1 MNWEAIGAVG
11 EAIGALA
18 VVLTLGYL
26 AVQVRDTRK
35 LLRAS
40 AHQARTDRNIQIM
53 LGRLQFPP
61 PSLEKIA
68 SDQELSSEDLANL
81 RAHNAIAMR
90 HFEDLFYQRSLG
102 LVDDE
107 TWDAN
112 QFGLEYL
119 ANHYVRPTAGEGKNS
134 EWLNLRMYRSD
145 FAEHLR
151 GLLQK

>member
-1 MNWEAIGAVG
+1 MNWQAIGAMG

-35 LLRAS
+35 LLRAN
-40 AHQARTDRNIQIM
+40 AHQARTDRNIQIL
-53 LGRLQFPP
+53 LGRLHFPP
-61 PSLEKIA
+61 PSLEKIN
-68 SDQELSSEDLANL
+68 SGQELSSDELSNL
-81 RAHNAIAMR
+81 QAHNAIGLR
-90 HFEDLFYQRSLG
+90 HFEDLFYQHSLG

-107 TWDAN
+107 TWEAN
-112 QFGLEYL
+112 QFGLEYI
-119 ANHYVRPTAGEGKNS
+119 ANRFMRPVMGEGENS
-134 EWLNLRMYRSD
+134 EWLDLRMYRSE

>member
-1 MNWEAIGAVG
+1 MDWDAIGAIG

-26 AVQVRDTRK
+26 AMQVRDTRK
-35 LLRAS
+35 LLRAN

-53 LGRLQFPP
+53 LGRLQFPT
-61 PSLEKIA
+61 PSLEKIT
-68 SDQELSSEDLANL
+68 SGQELSLDELANL
-81 RAHNAIAMR
+81 RAHNAITLR

-107 TWDAN
+107 TWEAN

-119 ANHYVRPTAGEGKNS
+119 VKHFMRPTAGDGNP
-134 EWLNLRMYRSD
+134 EWLDLRMYRSE
-145 FAEHLR
+145 FARHVR
-151 GLLQK
+151 KLLQE

>member
-40 AHQARTDRNIQIM
+40 AHQARTDRNIQFL
-53 LGRLQFPP
+53 LGRLQFPA
-61 PSLEKIA
+61 PSPEKIISGQEFS
-68 SDQELSSEDLANL
+68 SDELSNL
-81 RAHNAIAMR
+81 QAHNAIALR
-90 HFEDLFYQRSLG
+90 HFEDLFYQHSLG

-112 QFGLEYL
+112 LVGLEYI
-119 ANHYVRPTAGEGKNS
+119 AKHYIRPVLGEGSNS
-134 EWLNLRMYRSD
+134 EWLNLKMYRSK

-151 GLLQK
+151 GLLQS